1 MPNTDDALINAIVA
15 NNKLMEIK
23 DCPGVPTQ
31 MSRAVYGKTQDDSGS
46 GTVIENN
53 KDMQKN
59 INIAI
64 GFPGANS
71 ETAVWHFLVG
81 PTVHHFVVIPRYQHT
96 IPQGWVYTVFMAYE
110 NEYSV
115 GKYVKHTAPAPSG
128 AKGYKKIWTT
138 NDLSKMFSDLLTS
151 DTAWKEYF
159 GPTGKPKAKT
169 ITYWKYKVI
178 PLDTAIANVNKYS

>member
-1 MPNTDDALINAIVA
+1 MPNTDDAIINAIIA

-64 GFPGANS
+64 GFPGPIQRLPCGIS
-71 ETAVWHFLVG
+71 LLVRPYTTLWSFRGISTQYRKGGFIPFLW
-81 PTVHHFVVIPRYQHT
+81 R
-96 IPQGWVYTVFMAYE
+96 M
-110 NEYSV
+110 
-115 GKYVKHTAPAPSG
+115 
-128 AKGYKKIWTT
+128 
-138 NDLSKMFSDLLTS
+138 KMN
-151 DTAWKEYF
+151 
-159 GPTGKPKAKT
+159 
-169 ITYWKYKVI
+169 I
-178 PLDTAIANVNKYS
+178 PLVNM